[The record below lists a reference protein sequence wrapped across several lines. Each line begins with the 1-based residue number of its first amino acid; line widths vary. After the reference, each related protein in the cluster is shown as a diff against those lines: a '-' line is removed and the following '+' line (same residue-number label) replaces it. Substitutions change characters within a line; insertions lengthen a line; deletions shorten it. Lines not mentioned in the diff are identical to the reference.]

1 MTTDFF
7 SPSFIEASLAVVHH
21 SNSPFYAS
29 DLDLNGGQINA
40 LACYG
45 FIKPTGKTKAYYL
58 DLDEDYARRV
68 TVKEWKVNI
77 KRMNDFFTSTL
88 PAQVEQL
95 ENLLTITRE
104 ALNA

>member
-21 SNSPFYAS
+21 SDSPFYAS

-77 KRMNDFFTSTL
+77 RQMNGFFTSTL
-88 PAQVEQL
+88 PAQIEQL
-95 ENLLTITRE
+95 EKLLNVTRE
-104 ALNA
+104 ALKA

>member
-7 SPSFIEASLAVVHH
+7 SPSFIEASLSIIHH
-21 SNSPFYAS
+21 SDSPFYAS

-40 LACYG
+40 LAGYG

-58 DLDEDYARRV
+58 DLDDDYARRV
-68 TVKEWKVNI
+68 TVKEWKVNV
-77 KRMNDFFTSTL
+77 KQMNGFFTHTL
-88 PAQVEQL
+88 PAQIEQL
-95 ENLLTITRE
+95 QKLLNVTQA